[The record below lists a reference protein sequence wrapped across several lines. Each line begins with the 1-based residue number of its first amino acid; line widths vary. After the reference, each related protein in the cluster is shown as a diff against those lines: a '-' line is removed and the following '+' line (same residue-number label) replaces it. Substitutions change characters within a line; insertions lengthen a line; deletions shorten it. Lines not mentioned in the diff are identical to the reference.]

1 MKIVI
6 AMDSFKGSLSS
17 LEAGRAVADG
27 IYRAASMRRRKNAG
41 QKNEAAEQ
49 PKIEIKPLA
58 DGGEGTT
65 EALVAGL
72 GGRMV
77 SAVVSGPL
85 GERLNAQYGILPD
98 ERTAV
103 LEMAAAAGLALV
115 PGERR
120 PFDATTYGVG
130 ELICSAVKEGCRR
143 FMVGIGGSATND
155 GGIGM
160 LEALGFEFLD
170 KAGEPVPPGAKGLG
184 RVETIRAEHVLSEL
198 RECSFQVACDVTNP
212 LCGTQGATFVFGP
225 QKGVREEEKEALDAA
240 MYHFAGKA
248 AEFNGRDCKKLP
260 GAGAAGGL
268 GFAFLSFLN
277 AELRSGIDL
286 VMDAAGLEE
295 SLGDADYV
303 VTGEGRLDGQSAMG
317 KAPVGVARAAKKQG
331 VKVIVLAGSLG
342 PGAEVCNDAGVDAFF
357 SVLTNPVSLEEAMEP
372 KKARENISRTSEQ
385 LFRLLLS

>member
-130 ELICSAVKEGCRR
+130 ELIRSAVKEGCRR

-160 LEALGFEFLD
+160 L
-170 KAGEPVPPGAKGLG
+170 
-184 RVETIRAEHVLSEL
+184 
-198 RECSFQVACDVTNP
+198 
-212 LCGTQGATFVFGP
+212 
-225 QKGVREEEKEALDAA
+225 EALDAA